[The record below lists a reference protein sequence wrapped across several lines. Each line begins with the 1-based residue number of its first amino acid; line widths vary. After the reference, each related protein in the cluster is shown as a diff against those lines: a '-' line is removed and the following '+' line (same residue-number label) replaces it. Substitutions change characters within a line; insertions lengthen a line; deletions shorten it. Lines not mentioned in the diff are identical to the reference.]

1 MTTMPMT
8 LRERII
14 SFIDLPPIASPP
26 AVHVIARESEEGYT
40 RALVRYATSGG
51 DSVEA
56 FLFEP
61 VERAASGSVLVL
73 HQHNSQWGIGKSE
86 VAGLSGDPL
95 QAFGPALAR
104 RGIRVLAPDAVGF
117 ESRCGVPGSD
127 TSLAPV
133 PTRTGSTREGWLQY
147 YNQMTYRLV
156 TDGLLMRT
164 MLSDSMTAVSLLAN
178 HFSAQAAPV
187 GVVGHSLG
195 GLLAL
200 FLAALDTGV
209 AFACSS
215 GAVCSYRHKMAHGT
229 GLEMSLVI
237 PGFAR
242 HFDVDDLLRCIAP
255 RRFLAISSDDD
266 AFSADAAEMVRDARP
281 AYEDLGCAEC
291 LEHRRFPGGHALD
304 AERFD
309 AVVGWIAARA
319 QAVV

>member
-1 MTTMPMT
+1 MI
-8 LRERII
+8 LRDRII
-14 SFIDLPPIASPP
+14 SFIDLPPIAPPP
-26 AVHVIARESEEGYT
+26 AVDVVERQPEEGYT
-40 RALVRYATSGG
+40 RALIRYATPAG
-51 DSVEA
+51 DPAEA

-61 VERAASGSVLVL
+61 AERTASGSVLVV

-104 RGIRVLAPDAVGF
+104 CGVRVLAPDIVGF
-117 ESRCGVPGSD
+117 VSRCGVPGSD
-127 TSLAPV
+127 TSLAPA
-133 PTRTGSTREGWLQY
+133 PKRAGSTAEGWLQY

-164 MLSDSMTAVSLLAN
+164 MLSDTMTAVSVLREY
-178 HFSAQAAPV
+178 SPGQTAAV
-187 GVVGHSLG
+187 GVIGHSLG

-200 FLAALDTGV
+200 FMAALDTRV

-242 HFDVDDLLRCIAP
+242 HFDVDDLLHCIAP
-255 RRFLAISSDDD
+255 RPFLVISSDRDTL
-266 AFSADAAEMVRDARP
+266 SADAAELVRDARP
-281 AYEDLGCAEC
+281 AYEELGCAEC
-291 LEHRRFPGGHALD
+291 LEHRRFPGEHALD

-309 AVVGWIAARA
+309 AIVGWTAQQAAGR
-319 QAVV
+319 